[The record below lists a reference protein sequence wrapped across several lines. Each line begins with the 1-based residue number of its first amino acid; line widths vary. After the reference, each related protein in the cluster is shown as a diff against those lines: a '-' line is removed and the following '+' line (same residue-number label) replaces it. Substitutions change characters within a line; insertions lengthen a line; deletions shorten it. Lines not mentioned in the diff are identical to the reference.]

1 MELNRIITKEE
12 SLELVAEGFT
22 PIHKL
27 PSDYLP
33 AWMKEAMKRNGVV
46 RNEKGVIG
54 GHKYSTTID
63 VEATKED
70 YRDGF

>member
-27 PSDYLP
+27 PADYLP

-46 RNEKGVIG
+46 RNEKGEFV
-54 GHKYSTTID
+54 K
-63 VEATKED
+63 TK
-70 YRDGF
+70 